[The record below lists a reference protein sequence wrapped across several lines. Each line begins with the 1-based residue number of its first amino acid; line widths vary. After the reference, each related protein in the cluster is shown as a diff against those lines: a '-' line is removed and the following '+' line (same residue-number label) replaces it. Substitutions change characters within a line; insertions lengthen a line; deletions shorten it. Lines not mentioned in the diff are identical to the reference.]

1 MVQSG
6 NYTVAYKNNIKPGRA
21 TVIVS
26 FKGNYS
32 GSLTGSF
39 SIKPQNTSKLQ
50 ITSKTKSLVLKW
62 NKAPAVTG
70 YQIQYATS
78 SGMKNARL
86 VTISKSTIT
95 TTSLKK
101 LKAKKNYYLRIR
113 TYYKT
118 GNTRIYSAWSK
129 VLKKKTK

>member
-70 YQIQYATS
+70 YQIQYAVDKKFKKKKKTVS
-78 SGMKNARL
+78 STAYAYTK
-86 VTISKSTIT
+86 T
-95 TTSLKK
+95 LKK
-101 LKAKKNYYLRIR
+101 LKKKAIAL
-113 TYYKT
+113 
-118 GNTRIYSAWSK
+118 
-129 VLKKKTK
+129 